1 MRRRPTFRTALDAP
15 SPLLVGS
22 LSAALLLCI
31 PLAACAQPTS
41 RVITRDAHA
50 GGSAELR
57 LDDMTPMFA
66 DERASALQA
75 LESGRPALALEA
87 FASPAMSPEGEDL
100 APFLLAYA
108 RFEDGQFRGV
118 AEPASRCAASLPLFA
133 DHCLYWAAVAA
144 LETDDPAAAE
154 RYAAMVDESAVFGPR
169 AQARRADALAAL
181 GQFDEAIA
189 VYERFLAAYP
199 GAWYRSEIEFA
210 LAAAYEATEQWE
222 RAGRVY
228 QNIGLL
234 RPGHRDETRANA
246 AFDALR
252 PRLSE
257 ATARELTRRTES
269 QTLDRAEAYLN
280 QRRHEE
286 LVAFLLPAL
295 DGVANDSET
304 ACRGH
309 YYVGK
314 AQRNERQHGDAMPHF
329 EHVIRHCEGQLR
341 MFALYNG
348 GRSAW
353 TIDEDTR
360 AYEMFETLWTDF
372 ADESYADDAMLLG
385 ARVRSSMGDEAG
397 YRALLRRQIE
407 TFPSGDMLGEAVWRL
422 AQTVYDAGDWTGFVR
437 FVDEL
442 GTTTGERNAYS
453 RGRLQYFRARS
464 LEHMGLRPE
473 AMAGYRAVIERHP
486 MTWFALL
493 AFNRLHG
500 LDAEGTR
507 ALVRTLRA
515 QGGESPG
522 RIEVEP
528 PEVAHDPF
536 FRRGTTLVRLGL
548 FGLAED
554 EFDKL
559 SGRFPNE
566 DGLAWVLSALYDHV
580 GAYNRSYAVPG
591 GLDVLDLDYPNASNR
606 SRWELSF
613 PRPYAEWVEREAA
626 ARDFDPYVV
635 WAIMRQESG
644 FRPDAHSPAG
654 ARGLLQ
660 LMPATANDMT
670 ARLGTAD
677 VSARELF
684 EPELNIRLGTELL
697 VMLSERYAGVYPVYF
712 PAYNAGMGRV
722 DGWVRSRAS
731 QPLDTWVEH
740 INIDEA
746 RRYAKGVTMRYWTYR
761 WLYGSD
767 DDALLL
773 LPFELPPR

>member
-1 MRRRPTFRTALDAP
+1 MAP
-15 SPLLVGS
+15 IFSGEQ
-22 LSAALLLCI
+22 A
-31 PLAACAQPTS
+31 T
-41 RVITRDAHA
+41 
-50 GGSAELR
+50 
-57 LDDMTPMFA
+57 
-66 DERASALQA
+66 ALQA
-75 LESGRPALALEA
+75 LEAGRPALALEA
-87 FASPAMSPEGEDL
+87 FTTPALTADGDDL

-108 RFEDGQFRGV
+108 RFEDGQFGQV
-118 AEPASRCAASLPLFA
+118 AEPASRCAASLPLFG

-144 LETDDPAAAE
+144 LEADDPAAAE
-154 RYAAMVDESAVFGPR
+154 RYAAMVSPDAVFGPR
-169 AQARRADALAAL
+169 ARARRADALAAL
-181 GQFDEAIA
+181 GQYEEAIA
-189 VYERFLAAYP
+189 GYEQFLADYP

-210 LAAAYEATEQWE
+210 LAAAYEASEQWE

-252 PRLSE
+252 SRLSD
-257 ATARELTRRTES
+257 ATVQELTRRTES
-269 QTLDRAEAYLN
+269 QILDRAEAYLN
-280 QRRHEE
+280 ARRHEE
-286 LVAFLLPAL
+286 LVAYLLPAL
-295 DGVANDSET
+295 EGVRDASPT

-314 AQRNERQHGDAMPHF
+314 AQRNERQHNDALPHF
-329 EHVIRHCEGQLR
+329 EHVIRHCDGELR

-353 TIDEDTR
+353 TVDQDTR
-360 AYEMFETLWTDF
+360 AFEMFETLWTDF

-422 AQTVYDAGDWTGFVR
+422 AQTLYDAGDWADFVR

-464 LEHMGLRPE
+464 LEQMGLRPE
-473 AMAGYRAVIERHP
+473 AMAGYREVIARHP

-493 AFNRLHG
+493 SFNRLHG

-507 ALVRTLRA
+507 ALVRELRA
-515 QGGESPG
+515 QGGTTPG

-606 SRWELSF
+606 ARWELSF
-613 PRPYAEWVEREAA
+613 PRPYAEWVERESA

-660 LMPATANDMT
+660 LMHATANDMT
-670 ARLGTAD
+670 ARLGIPD
-677 VSARELF
+677 VSTRDLF
-684 EPELNIRLGTELL
+684 DPELNIRLGTELL
-697 VMLSERYAGVYPVYF
+697 VMLSERYSGVYPVYF

-722 DGWVRSRAS
+722 DGWVRSRS
-731 QPLDTWVEH
+731 NQPLDTWVEH
-740 INIDEA
+740 IGIDEA

-761 WLYGSD
+761 WLYGTD
-767 DDALLL
+767 EEALLL